1 MESVEWKSIVTQR
14 NEFVAV
20 LTVYGH
26 GFNSSYYGNV
36 STVNFPH
43 NYYKIIGLLCKD
55 SSVIANGE
63 PWENSYCEN
72 ACFRDMMELHEA
84 ASLYCRDHPANHK
97 FHLYNRTEKGTW
109 DHFGFI

>member
-1 MESVEWKSIVTQR
+1 MESVEWKSIVAHK

-20 LTVYGH
+20 LRVYGH
-26 GFNSSYYGNV
+26 GLNSPFYRKV
-36 STVNFPH
+36 STVIAPH
-43 NYYKIIGLLCKD
+43 NPYKIIGLLCKD

-63 PWENSYCEN
+63 PWEDSYCEN

-97 FHLYNRTEKGTW
+97 FFLYNRTEKGTW